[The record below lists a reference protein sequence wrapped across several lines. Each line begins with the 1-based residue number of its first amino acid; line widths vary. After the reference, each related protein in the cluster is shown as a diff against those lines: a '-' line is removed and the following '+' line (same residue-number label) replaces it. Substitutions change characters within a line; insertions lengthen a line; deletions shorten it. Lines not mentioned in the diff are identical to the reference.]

1 MSWENDDV
9 PQTGTV
15 EMSKPCGSYHQLVP
29 GRTMLALGL
38 TWDFLWPECKQAW
51 RVSHEERPLFHTV
64 ASDGI
69 WRAESCSQGALSRY
83 SFSWRHSPVR
93 GSAWTFR
100 FLRLEYLRNLRR
112 RRQFLTLGLPWLN
125 AFRRVELDLASRSPW
140 GHFSASDWTG
150 FKRLAFTSFRTLVC
164 LRICLRTIGRVCL
177 ENT

>member
-1 MSWENDDV
+1 MWILPSVGSGENHV
-9 PQTGTV
+9 GPGAY
-15 EMSKPCGSYHQLVP
+15 MRFSSKCKGS
-29 GRTMLALGL
+29 
-38 TWDFLWPECKQAW
+38 
-51 RVSHEERPLFHTV
+51 HTRRGHSFTQV
-64 ASDGI
+64 ASDGT
-69 WRAESCSQGALSRY
+69 WKAESCSQGALSRY

-125 AFRRVELDLASRSPW
+125 AFRRVELDLASWSPW
-140 GHFSASDWTG
+140 GHFSASNWTG
-150 FKRLAFTSFRTLVC
+150 FKRVAFTSFRTLAC